1 MLPNINKDYLKSSE
15 CNDALAELEK
25 LFNEVSEYYLNSVV
39 KKRLQEQMNELNLQA
54 QTIHINMAS
63 MHLSDSSDESKPG
76 GVNESFIVIEE
87 EDN

>member
-1 MLPNINKDYLKSSE
+1 
-15 CNDALAELEK
+15 
-25 LFNEVSEYYLNSVV
+25 
-39 KKRLQEQMNELNLQA
+39 MNELNLQA

-87 EDN
+87 EDNLNQIIG